1 MVHLV
6 VRIIFLHL
14 NTWQA
19 NLALV
24 IQTSLLSLFPE
35 LLIIIQ
41 QWLDV
46 VLCIELGQVVVNLIA
61 TGLNLFLRCELN
73 SIVVVKNLVT
83 LPTFL
88 RSVSFHGHADR
99 SLNLHVLELFILRLK
114 SHVNPLMLV

>member
-1 MVHLV
+1 MVHLI

-88 RSVSFHGHADR
+88 RSVSLHGHTYR
-99 SLNLHVLELFILRLK
+99 PLNLHVLELFILGLK
-114 SHVNPLMLV
+114 SHVNSLVLV